1 MRRHWKD
8 LAERAAAP
16 AFTAEQVAEAFPV
29 ALKNEFSEA
38 PLTQIRDILGGSAQS
53 SLFEEDRAVQ
63 LEAVRRACPGSATG
77 NTLIDCALEANANGL
92 TGDAATKTAL
102 ENALRA
108 MREAY
113 ADISGRRKSRLVE
126 RDRLNAA
133 LLEVAINDA
142 RIVNNLASN
151 MINNPGNLGLRPAGE
166 GAPAQQ
172 QQSSQSAPASSPAA
186 SAPATGA
193 NPAASSSPVSVRPAN
208 GNANANK

>member
-63 LEAVRRACPGSATG
+63 LEAVRRACPGSAAG

-102 ENALRA
+102 ENALDALARA
-108 MREAY
+108 GCHQIEEHY
-113 ADISGRRKSRLVE
+113 RRKEPQSTANVRNRLT
-126 RDRLNAA
+126 A
-133 LLEVAINDA
+133 A
-142 RIVNNLASN
+142 RIQCARSEIASEL
-151 MINNPGNLGLRPAGE
+151 MSDDAGGGKVRLQKRTGIDE
-166 GAPAQQ
+166 GP
-172 QQSSQSAPASSPAA
+172 PL
-186 SAPATGA
+186 
-193 NPAASSSPVSVRPAN
+193 
-208 GNANANK
+208 